1 MEKDL
6 YSLLTYSIIYTE
18 RNKGKQKEYPM
29 KAGTVVRFMNRRN
42 QNLLLAVLAVDNDW
56 AHCVYYGEKGETKDG
71 WFRTEMLKEV
81 K

>member
-1 MEKDL
+1 
-6 YSLLTYSIIYTE
+6 
-18 RNKGKQKEYPM
+18 M

-42 QNLLLAVLAVDNDW
+42 QNLLLSVLAVDNDW

-71 WFRTEMLKEV
+71 WFRTEMLTEV